1 VAYYFRFAVLADC
14 LKAFAVGAPFAPG
27 FLIFSPL
34 PALIRFRLAW
44 MFAYSPFFFAAINQ
58 PFFHLLELDFVLL
71 GFHLTLSARYV
82 FRVTRFKRLTLSSR
96 LICFNSLLA
105 KPNSFDLTTRLGD
118 NNMRLCR
125 MTWSALGFVVPT
137 YSSPC

>member
-1 VAYYFRFAVLADC
+1 MGDPLYFHKFLVLVAYYFRFAVLADC

-44 MFAYSPFFFAAINQ
+44 MFAYSPFFFAGINQ

-71 GFHLTLSARYV
+71 GFHLTLSAHQAADI
-82 FRVTRFKRLTLSSR
+82 FP
-96 LICFNSLLA
+96 LA
-105 KPNSFDLTTRLGD
+105 MF
-118 NNMRLCR
+118 
-125 MTWSALGFVVPT
+125 FE
-137 YSSPC
+137 